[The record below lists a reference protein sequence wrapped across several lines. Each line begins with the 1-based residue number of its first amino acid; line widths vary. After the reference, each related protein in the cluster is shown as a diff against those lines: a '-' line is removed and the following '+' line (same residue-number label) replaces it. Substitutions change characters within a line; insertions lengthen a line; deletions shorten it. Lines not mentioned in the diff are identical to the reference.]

1 MLEALHVGLCA
12 LTDSTGNS
20 IFSWHF
26 LKSNSVAHHNA
37 EKSCYANQ
45 FCVAIT
51 NKQLNY
57 FLLLHVCI
65 MYMYY
70 VCIHVRTCLYILV
83 LLLCVLLLQLTTLH

>member
-70 VCIHVRTCLYILV
+70 VCIHALLGSAPGLLGLGV
-83 LLLCVLLLQLTTLH
+83 LFNCHA